1 MNVYLTLFWE
11 FFKTGLFAV
20 GGGLATIPFL
30 SDMVSRYGWITQEQ
44 LANIIAVAESTPG
57 PVGVNAATYM
67 GISAASQYG
76 VAAGLLGGVIATLA
90 LILPSIVIIILV
102 AGVLERFAKARIVD
116 DLFRAL
122 RPTATG
128 LVAAAGFSVLV
139 VALQATLTFSP
150 FAFSV
155 DYRCV
160 ILFALLLTATQLK
173 WTRNLHPIAYI
184 LCGGAIGA
192 LLSL

>member
-1 MNVYLTLFWE
+1 MIYLTLFWE

-30 SDMVSRYGWITQEQ
+30 SDMVERYHWITQQ
-44 LANIIAVAESTPG
+44 DLANIIAVAESTPG

-67 GISAASQYG
+67 GISAASSGG
-76 VAAGLLGGVIATLA
+76 VMAGLLGGVVATLA
-90 LILPSIVIIILV
+90 LVLPSVIVITLI
-102 AGVLERFAKARIVD
+102 AGALEKYANARIVQD
-116 DLFRAL
+116 VFRGL

-139 VALQATLTFSP
+139 IALQASWSFSP
-150 FAFSV
+150 MSFYL
-155 DYRCV
+155 DYRCA
-160 ILFALLLTATQLK
+160 ILFALLLTCTQLK
-173 WTRNLHPIAYI
+173 WTKNLHPVLYI
-184 LCGGAIGA
+184 LFGGTVGV

>member
-1 MNVYLTLFWE
+1 MIYLTLFWE

-30 SDMVSRYGWITQEQ
+30 SDMVDRFGWITHEQ
-44 LANIIAVAESTPG
+44 LADIIAVAESTPG

-76 VAAGLLGGVIATLA
+76 VVAGLLGGVVATLS
-90 LILPSIVIIILV
+90 LVLPSIIIIILV
-102 AGVLERFAKARIVD
+102 AGVLERYSSSRIVG
-116 DLFRAL
+116 DLFASL

-128 LVAAAGFSVLV
+128 LVAAAAFSVLV
-139 VALQATLTFSP
+139 VALQASLTLTP
-150 FAFSV
+150 FAFFV

-160 ILFALLLTATQLK
+160 ILFAVLITLTQLK
-173 WTRNLHPIAYI
+173 WTKNLHPILFI
-184 LCGGAIGA
+184 LFGGVIGA
-192 LLSL
+192 LFSL